1 MRFMLEMTINH
12 SGRECYS
19 QRDRSMASP
28 KIPDMFLK
36 ALKRKQSTVT
46 SAVSIDT
53 KMASTEKRPKKEEEP
68 ENVKPEKNESE
79 SLREAESAV
88 PVVTEETTTDLY
100 SLVRDAEWRNV
111 LEAEFKKPYIANI
124 EKELEKERKVGKTV
138 YPPRDEIFA
147 ALNITPLSRVRVV
160 LIGQDPYHNV
170 DQAHGLCFSV
180 KRGVKPPPSLK
191 NIYKELATDMEGF
204 KAPDHGF
211 LESWAHQG
219 ILMLNAA
226 LTVRA
231 HEANSHSKFG
241 WYTLTDKIIS
251 IVSKETEGVV
261 FLLWGGFAHKKE
273 SLVDRKKH
281 TIVKTAHPSPLSARH
296 FMGCKCFSQVNDHLK
311 NYGKEPINWGDL

>member
-1 MRFMLEMTINH
+1 
-12 SGRECYS
+12 RES
-19 QRDRSMASP
+19 AIVGGERSMASP
-28 KIPDMFLK
+28 KIPEMFLK
-36 ALKRKQSTVT
+36 ALKRKQSSTVA
-46 SAVSIDT
+46 SAISIDA
-53 KMASTEKRPKKEEEP
+53 KMATAEKRPKKEEEP
-68 ENVKPEKNESE
+68 ENEKPEKSSGESV
-79 SLREAESAV
+79 REAESVAV
-88 PVVTEETTTDLY
+88 EPPVENLIDLY
-100 SLVRDAEWRNV
+100 SLVRDAEWKTA

-124 EKELEKERKVGKTV
+124 EKELEKERKAGKTV

-147 ALNITPLSRVRVV
+147 ALNITPLSKVRVV

-211 LESWAHQG
+211 LESWARQG
-219 ILMLNAA
+219 ILMLNAS

-273 SLVDRKKH
+273 SLVDTKKH

-296 FMGCKCFSQVNDHLK
+296 FMGCKCFSQVNAHLK
-311 NYGKEPINWGDL
+311 GYGKEPINWGDL